1 MATDADTIL
10 LPNPP
15 AIPGLTFRRF
25 RGHADFAPMVA
36 IITASVAADQIE
48 RVQTPEEMERNYGHL
63 TNCDLAQ
70 DMVIAE
76 INGELVAYGRVEW
89 AKLDSGERTYTHL
102 GYVRPDWRR
111 HGLGRAILHHH
122 QQRLRAI
129 AAAHPE
135 DGPRLFEATAHDTE
149 PAAEALL
156 LSEGYRAIRHFFH
169 MVRPNLDD
177 IPDLPLPPGLE
188 VRPVLPDD
196 YPSVFAALN
205 EAFRDHWGYT
215 PITPEQIEGMM
226 ASPNFQPQHWQ
237 VAWDT
242 ASNEVAGLVFGSI
255 NAKEN
260 EKYQRRRGY
269 TDPIGVRRPW
279 RKQGLARALIA
290 RSLAELRGLGLTEAA
305 LTVDTQNPS
314 GALRLY
320 EGLGYR
326 PVKRGSIYRRP
337 LDA

>member
-1 MATDADTIL
+1 MPTDEIV

-15 AIPGLTFRRF
+15 AIPGLSFRHF

-36 IITASVAADQIE
+36 VITASVEADQIE
-48 RVQTPEEMERNYGHL
+48 RVQTPEEMERNYSHL
-63 TNCDLAQ
+63 TNSDPAQ
-70 DMVIAE
+70 DMIIAE

-89 AKLDSGERTYTHL
+89 AQLDSGERTYTHL

-111 HGLGRAILHHH
+111 HGLGRAILHYH

-129 AAAHPE
+129 AAAHPA
-135 DGPRLFEATAHDTE
+135 DGPRFFEATAADTE

-156 LSEGYRAIRHFFH
+156 RSEGYTPIRHFFS

-188 VRPVLPDD
+188 VRPTQPEH
-196 YPSVFAALN
+196 YPAVFAALN
-205 EAFRDHWGYT
+205 EAFRDHWGFT
-215 PITPEQIEGMM
+215 PITPEQIEGVMS
-226 ASPNFQPQHWQ
+226 SPYFQPDYWQ
-237 VAWDT
+237 IAWDT
-242 ASNEVAGLVFGSI
+242 ASGEVAGLVFGMI
-255 NAKEN
+255 NTKEN
-260 EKYQRRRGY
+260 EKYHRRRGY

-279 RKQGLARALIA
+279 RKLGLARALIA
-290 RSLAELRGLGLTEAA
+290 RSLRQLRDLGQTEAA
-305 LTVDTQNPS
+305 LNVDTENPS

-326 PVKRGSIYRRP
+326 PVKRASVYRRP
-337 LDA
+337 LD